1 MQQIYCN
8 MTSSQST
15 QQHTTGL
22 KWLRAKQR
30 ATGSWLC
37 TSWRQWL
44 AVQNP
49 LSSTSV
55 KGLGFNLCLLLHVYF
70 YFWKVTSNKCF
81 QENHPQ
87 LHCNAAGQCH
97 STNPSSC
104 MSDCWLHQMLHDH
117 LVCKLYHMRM
127 YMYISILYTLRK
139 CLVDAHVWSM
149 LMRCEC
155 EDMIEWMCRR

>member
-1 MQQIYCN
+1 MQHIYCK

-15 QQHTTGL
+15 QGRTLPAWNWL
-22 KWLRAKQR
+22 KANQR
-30 ATGSWLC
+30 ATGCWLC

-70 YFWKVTSNKCF
+70 EFWKVTSNKCF

-87 LHCNAAGQCH
+87 LHCNAAGQFH

-104 MSDCWLHQMLHDH
+104 MSDCCQMLHDH
-117 LVCKLYHMRM
+117 LVCKLYMPM
-127 YMYISILYTLRK
+127 YMYISILSTLRK
-139 CLVDAHVWSM
+139 CLADAHVWSM
-149 LMRCEC
+149 LMHCEC